1 MEIGIFLH
9 QSQLILV
16 CTIFITMY
24 QQQVNQII
32 QVISQPR
39 IYNDARDQIL
49 GNFNKIQAF
58 WGTGKAYYAR
68 DAPPLDLTESLP
80 TQKFKAIGYAQR
92 KTEEPSKIDV
102 SQSFG
107 VLLKANVSEND
118 IPQFQQNLRCLF
130 PGVNC
135 NAKVEACKRLPDNKC
150 LLTVSIIDAVTNN
163 KYPASEVLTHL
174 CQPQRYQQLNQALSN
189 NLVQLIPLQGISE
202 KDVEDYLNRVP
213 EGIDAKLWEQ
223 AKQNNPDPKKF
234 IPIPLIGF
242 QALNER
248 FKMQQFESQQQRGRL
263 RQLSDQVC
271 EIHKQVAAMK
281 SKIEEFRRKKI
292 VLGNRV
298 LKVMIMQ
305 EIENR
310 RGLPIQADE
319 EKLRAR
325 MENIISELHAQT
337 KYKGCLNELMSQL
350 KQTQNQQHRAPHV
363 SLDETV
369 VESIKHHLKN
379 ELFGIE
385 HLIKIIK
392 QDNEILERVNN
403 NIPPVYPAQTN

>member
-1 MEIGIFLH
+1 
-9 QSQLILV
+9 
-16 CTIFITMY
+16 MY
-24 QQQVNQII
+24 QQKVNEII
-32 QVISQPR
+32 QGISQPR

-68 DAPPLDLTESLP
+68 DAPPLELSESLP
-80 TQKFKAIGYAQR
+80 TQRFKAIGYAQR
-92 KTEEPSKIDV
+92 TTEDPNKIDGTH
-102 SQSFG
+102 SFA
-107 VLLKANVSEND
+107 VLLKAVIQENNL
-118 IPQFQQNLRCLF
+118 PQLEQNLRCLF

-135 NAKVEACKRLPDNKC
+135 NAKIEACKTLPDNKC
-150 LLTVSIIDAVTNN
+150 LLTISVGDAITNVR
-163 KYPASEVLTHL
+163 YPANEVISHL
-174 CQPQRYQQLNQALSN
+174 CQPQQYQQLNQILSN
-189 NLVQLIPLQGISE
+189 NLVQLIPLQEVSE
-202 KDVEDYLNRVP
+202 KEVEEYLNRVP
-213 EGIDAKLWEQ
+213 EGIDAKLWEE

-248 FKMQQFESQQQRGRL
+248 FKMQQFEAQQQRARL
-263 RQLSDQVC
+263 RKLSDQVC
-271 EIHKQVAAMK
+271 EMHKQVAAMK
-281 SKIEEFRRKKI
+281 SRIEEFRRKRI

-350 KQTQNQQHRAPHV
+350 KQTQNQQHR
-363 SLDETV
+363 SSNILLDDSV
-369 VESIKHHLKN
+369 VENIKNHLKN
-379 ELFGIE
+379 ELFGID
-385 HLIKIIK
+385 HLIRIIK
-392 QDNEILERVNN
+392 QDHEILVNS
-403 NIPPVYPAQTN
+403 QMR

>member
-1 MEIGIFLH
+1 
-9 QSQLILV
+9 
-16 CTIFITMY
+16 MY

-49 GNFNKIQAF
+49 GNFNKIQAY

-68 DAPPLDLTESLP
+68 DAPPLELTESLP

-92 KTEEPSKIDV
+92 KTDEPAKVDGSL
-102 SQSFG
+102 SFA
-107 VLLKANVSEND
+107 VLLKTPISETGV
-118 IPQFQQNLRCLF
+118 PLLEQNLRCLF

-135 NAKVEACKRLPDNKC
+135 NPKVEACKKLPDNKC
-150 LLTVSIIDAVTNN
+150 LLTISIADAATNT
-163 KYPASEVLTHL
+163 KYPAADVLGHL
-174 CQPQRYQQLNQALSN
+174 CQPQQYQQLNQALSN
-189 NLVQLIPLQGISE
+189 NLIQLIPLQEVSE
-202 KDVEDYLNRVP
+202 KEVEEYLNRVP
-213 EGIDAKLWEQ
+213 EGIDAKLWEE

-248 FKMQQFESQQQRGRL
+248 FKMQQFEAQQQRARL

-271 EIHKQVAAMK
+271 EMHKQVAAMK
-281 SKIEEFRRKKI
+281 SRIEEFRRKRI

-350 KQTQNQQHRAPHV
+350 KQTQNQQHRTANV
-363 SLDETV
+363 ALDDSV
-369 VESIKHHLKN
+369 VDNIKNHLKN
-379 ELFGIE
+379 ELSGIE
-385 HLIKIIK
+385 HLIMIIK
-392 QDNEILERVNN
+392 QDNEILAKTNSF
-403 NIPPVYPAQTN
+403 PPIYPTQKL